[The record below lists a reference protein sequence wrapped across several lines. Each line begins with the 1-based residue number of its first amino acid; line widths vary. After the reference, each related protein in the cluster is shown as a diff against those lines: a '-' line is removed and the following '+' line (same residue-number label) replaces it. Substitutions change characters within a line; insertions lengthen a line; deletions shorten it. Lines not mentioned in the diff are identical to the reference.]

1 MSAGV
6 GCCSAGCEVCM
17 CCLHACI
24 LCFPA
29 GAKLHGFQTMKIL
42 TTAEMREVDRLTT
55 ERYGVPSVVLMEN
68 AGRSV
73 AQFVQRRFSELEP
86 RTTFVLCGKGNNGGG
101 GFVGAGQLLLHG
113 CAPGGGLFCGA

>member
-6 GCCSAGCEVCM
+6 GCCSAGCGVCS
-17 CCLHACI
+17 CCLPTYI
-24 LCFPA
+24 LYFPA
-29 GAKLHGFQTMKIL
+29 GAKLDGFQTMKIL

-55 ERYGVPSVVLMEN
+55 ERYGIPSVVLMEN

-86 RTTFVLCGKGNNGGG
+86 RTIFVLCGKGNNGGG
-101 GFVGAGQLLLHG
+101 GFVVARQLRVMGATTDVL
-113 CAPGGGLFCGA
+113 LFCD